1 MDRNIKIQ
9 KTQALLQEILTTA
22 LSELND
28 PLLRPLSVTRVL
40 CSKGKYHA
48 KVFIESST
56 IDKEQQAKILSH
68 LNRAK
73 SILREYVLSAS
84 GWFKCPDFSF
94 VLDDELSTSKS
105 LDALFEQIKNQ
116 RNGND

>member
-1 MDRNIKIQ
+1 MNKTIKIQ
-9 KTQALLQEILTTA
+9 KTQALLQEVLTTA
-22 LSELND
+22 LSELHD
-28 PLLRPLSVTRVL
+28 PLLHSLSVTKVL

-48 KVFIESST
+48 KVFIESSGL
-56 IDKEQQAKILSH
+56 DKDQQNKILTH

-73 SILREYVLSAS
+73 SILREYVLSAT

-94 VLDDELSTSKS
+94 VFDDELNTSKS

-116 RNGND
+116 RSGND